1 MKKYYL
7 SVVDKVLN
15 DSLEYT
21 GAVLIVENNRAIY
34 ITLKEI
40 YKKCK

>member
-7 SVVDKVLN
+7 SEVDKLLN

-21 GAVLIVENNRAIY
+21 GAVLIVENNPVIY